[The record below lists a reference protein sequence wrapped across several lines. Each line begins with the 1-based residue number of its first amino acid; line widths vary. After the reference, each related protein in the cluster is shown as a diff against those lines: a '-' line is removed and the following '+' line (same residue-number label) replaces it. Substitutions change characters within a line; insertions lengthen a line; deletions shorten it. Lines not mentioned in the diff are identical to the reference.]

1 MTALTD
7 IVPWLSLAALV
18 ISIGTSVTTFL
29 TSGAKHNAQTLA
41 QHDKRIQKLEN
52 QLEHLPDSGSAHRLE
67 LAIERLNGRIE
78 TLDER
83 LKPVAAISERM
94 QELLLEQAKR

>member
-1 MTALTD
+1 MELTD
-7 IVPWLSLAALV
+7 IVPWLSFAALA

-29 TSGAKHNAQTLA
+29 TSGAKHNAETLA
-41 QHDKRIQKLEN
+41 HHDKRLQAVESKI
-52 QLEHLPDSGSAHRLE
+52 EHMPDSGSAHRLE